1 MKTVAWIVP
10 KAGGM
15 AGPTGFEPA
24 TSRLTI
30 WRPNQAERRPHATQ
44 DGGRRIQIFRIKLSK
59 YSSAYSCT
67 SLLMDKA
74 MPRAQF
80 LVFLIGRRNR
90 DRTCD
95 LCLVRAALSQLS
107 YPPDFSCSR
116 QIFWMLSTPPSS
128 VNQESCIVLAR
139 FSNHSFLGF
148 IRAGHRLSLTAR
160 SNGTSSPVAWE
171 TRTVDFFQL
180 CRIDVRINLRRRNV
194 GVPQHRLHRSQV
206 GAPL

>member
-1 MKTVAWIVP
+1 
-10 KAGGM
+10 M

-80 LVFLIGRRNR
+80 PVFLIGRRNR

-107 YPPDFSCSR
+107 YPPVFSRSR
-116 QIFWMLSTPPSS
+116 QSFGMLSTPPSS
-128 VNQESCIVLAR
+128 VNQDMHYSCRIFTPRHELHSPAIPIRVHTISTAR
-139 FSNHSFLGF
+139 FV
-148 IRAGHRLSLTAR
+148 AR
-160 SNGTSSPVAWE
+160 E
-171 TRTVDFFQL
+171 TRGVDFFQL
-180 CRIDVRINLRRRNV
+180 RRIHMRINLRRCDVRM
-194 GVPQHRLHRSQV
+194 PQHRLH
-206 GAPL
+206 GA

>member
-44 DGGRRIQIFRIKLSK
+44 DGGRRIQIYRIKLSK

-74 MPRAQF
+74 MPCAQF
-80 LVFLIGRRNR
+80 PVFLIGRRNR

-107 YPPDFSCSR
+107 YPPVFSCSR
-116 QIFWMLSTPPSS
+116 QIFGMLSTPSGS
-128 VNQESCIVLAR
+128 VNQEPCIVLAG
-139 FSNHSFLGF
+139 FSSG
-148 IRAGHRLSLTAR
+148 AR
-160 SNGTSSPVAWE
+160 KDP
-171 TRTVDFFQL
+171 
-180 CRIDVRINLRRRNV
+180 
-194 GVPQHRLHRSQV
+194 
-206 GAPL
+206 

>member
-44 DGGRRIQIFRIKLSK
+44 DGGRRIQIVRIKLSK

-80 LVFLIGRRNR
+80 PVFLIGRRNR

-107 YPPDFSCSR
+107 YPPVFSRSR
-116 QIFWMLSTPPSS
+116 QIFGMLSTPPSS
-128 VNQESCIVLAR
+128 VNQESCIILAG
-139 FSNHSFLGF
+139 FLF
-148 IRAGHRLSLTAR
+148 CADDRCPR
-160 SNGTSSPVAWE
+160 SHPPPSTHAQRRDLLRGKHAVWT
-171 TRTVDFFQL
+171 FFN
-180 CRIDVRINLRRRNV
+180 CAVSTWV
-194 GVPQHRLHRSQV
+194 
-206 GAPL
+206 

>member
-1 MKTVAWIVP
+1 
-10 KAGGM
+10 M

-80 LVFLIGRRNR
+80 PVFLIGRRNR

-107 YPPDFSCSR
+107 YPPDFSRSR
-116 QIFWMLSTPPSS
+116 QIFWMLSTPQSS
-128 VNQESCIVLAR
+128 VNQESCIILAR
-139 FSNHSFLGF
+139 FSQCENSSGGTPGRRCESRHSPT
-148 IRAGHRLSLTAR
+148 RSVAR
-160 SNGTSSPVAWE
+160 E
-171 TRTVDFFQL
+171 TRSVDLFQL
-180 CRIDVRINLRRRNV
+180 
-194 GVPQHRLHRSQV
+194 
-206 GAPL
+206 

>member
-107 YPPDFSCSR
+107 YPPVFPRSR
-116 QIFWMLSTPPSS
+116 QIFGMLSTPPSS
-128 VNQESCIVLAR
+128 VNQESCIILAR
-139 FSNHSFLGF
+139 F
-148 IRAGHRLSLTAR
+148 LSYA
-160 SNGTSSPVAWE
+160 
-171 TRTVDFFQL
+171 DQ
-180 CRIDVRINLRRRNV
+180 
-194 GVPQHRLHRSQV
+194 
-206 GAPL
+206 APLARRLAPSDIQRRDLWRGKHAVWIFFNCAASTCV